1 MKVVTPVVI
10 DGATKLADFAKKFSK
25 LNPETQKFIVRMA
38 LTVAAVGPV
47 IKIIGTLTTGIGS
60 LAGRMVTLYGK
71 FSQAESISAFLGPGG
86 KIALVLAAI
95 AVAAVLVYKNWD
107 KITAGARKCRRQL

>member
-1 MKVVTPVVI
+1 MKVVAPSITT
-10 DGATKLADFAKKFSK
+10 GATKLANFAKKFSK

-60 LAGRMVTLYGK
+60 LVR
-71 FSQAESISAFLGPGG
+71 
-86 KIALVLAAI
+86 
-95 AVAAVLVYKNWD
+95 
-107 KITAGARKCRRQL
+107 